1 MSGKIKTINGKKE
14 LQAVK
19 TSLKMRLATE
29 KNDAIRQNLTK
40 KLELLKK

>member
-1 MSGKIKTINGKKE
+1 MSGKIKSIDGKKE

-19 TSLKMRLATE
+19 ERLELQLSMAKDDN
-29 KNDAIRQNLTK
+29 KNHNLTK